1 MSENAAEACAT
12 KCNPA
17 GQTLISV
24 DEARDVKTK
33 QEYDACYSKCVAQ
46 ETKEV
51 VEEREKVILRRCCS
65 KPSTQSLCCKALGYF
80 EEKKIFGLINSKLPW
95 QG

>member
-1 MSENAAEACAT
+1 MTQRQTKNIQATLFAVNESAAEACT
-12 KCNPA
+12 SKCSPA
-17 GQTLISV
+17 VADARLLS
-24 DEARDVKTK
+24 DEQSHDAKTK

-51 VEEREKVILRRCCS
+51 VEEREKVS
-65 KPSTQSLCCKALGYF
+65 HVLCTPLYF
-80 EEKKIFGLINSKLPW
+80 IPVDTWKVVA